1 MPTESLILRRSY
13 PVPMTLSDLK
23 RAHTIAMKMGWNNID
38 KEYRATRHAMARE
51 ETPPTPSMLEDF
63 WHAAI
68 KEATGALDEVY
79 AVIDGREVRVSVVS
93 STSMFEQNGPRHLNN
108 AIAEL
113 LIKADE
119 DGYWQRPHEIVH
131 VLSERPVSFAA
142 VERAV
147 NVGWC
152 AKGGAA

>member
-13 PVPMTLSDLK
+13 PVPVTLSDLK
-23 RAHTIAMKMGWNNID
+23 LARLHMYNTMDYIDDRGLAWHT
-38 KEYRATRHAMARE
+38 
-51 ETPPTPSMLEDF
+51 
-63 WHAAI
+63 AI
-68 KEATGALDEVY
+68 KEATGAVDEVY
-79 AVIDGREVRVSVVS
+79 AVIDGREVRVAVIDKVS
-93 STSMFEQNGPRHLNN
+93 NVIVMHGGSNIDGVLND
-108 AIAEL
+108 L

-119 DGYWQRPHEIVH
+119 QGYWQNPHEIVH